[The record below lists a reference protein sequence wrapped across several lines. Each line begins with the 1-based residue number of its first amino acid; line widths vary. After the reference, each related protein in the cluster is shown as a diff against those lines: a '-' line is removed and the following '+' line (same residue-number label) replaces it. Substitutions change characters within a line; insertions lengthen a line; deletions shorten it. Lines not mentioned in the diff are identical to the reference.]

1 MPQSLSYLWGVASP
15 QHCVMTSVTLP
26 RITAAQAAS
35 CVGSCQTLPPQAVLV
50 ALTDVVVV
58 DISGVV
64 VDGGLCL
71 CLNSQ
76 EKGEGR
82 RLKKK
87 KQDMSRINGQVRQ

>member
-1 MPQSLSYLWGVASP
+1 
-15 QHCVMTSVTLP
+15 
-26 RITAAQAAS
+26 
-35 CVGSCQTLPPQAVLV
+35 VLV

-87 KQDMSRINGQVRQ
+87 TGHESNKWSGKTIAPDTECDWCFGREETSRPTPILYIVIG